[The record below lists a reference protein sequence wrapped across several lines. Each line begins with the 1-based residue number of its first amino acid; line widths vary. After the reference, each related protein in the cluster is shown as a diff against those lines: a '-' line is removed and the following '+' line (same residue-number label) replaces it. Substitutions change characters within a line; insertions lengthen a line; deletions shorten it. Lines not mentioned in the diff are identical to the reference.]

1 MAGGAGGTGWA
12 VAVGGVVLVLFAAL
26 LGLVQQLRSVPDLPP
41 VRAVSVSSAPE
52 APARSHGDRC
62 EGLWCGYGE
71 LRACCASTAYCCR
84 DGDTLRY
91 YCATSSAC
99 AR

>member
-1 MAGGAGGTGWA
+1 M
-12 VAVGGVVLVLFAAL
+12 LLAAL
-26 LGLVQQLRSVPDLPP
+26 VGLVQQLRSVPDLPP

-71 LRACCASTAYCCR
+71 LRACCASTFLLSMSIGFAMDSC
-84 DGDTLRY
+84 TL
-91 YCATSSAC
+91 SLVIS
-99 AR
+99 